1 MDKSLP
7 VASGEIGADLLLAG
21 SDAFRHLADE
31 LAVAH
36 RHWQTG
42 GADEALL
49 QWSVELAEMAGWWSG
64 RLEAEAHLIADINSS
79 AAPRSSPRRCH
90 GRMPPTA

>member
-7 VASGEIGADLLLAG
+7 MAGGELGADLVLAG
-21 SDAFRHLADE
+21 SNAFRHLAEE
-31 LAVAH
+31 LADAH
-36 RHWQTG
+36 RHWEAG

-49 QWSVELAEMAGWWSG
+49 RWSIELAEMAGWWSG

-79 AAPRSSPRRCH
+79 APRPVPRRCRL
-90 GRMPPTA
+90 RMRPPG